1 MGASVVVAAP
11 AGSFSMVVLAFVI
24 GFVVVIGISVV
35 VLAFT
40 VVSFVVSF

>member
-11 AGSFSMVVLAFVI
+11 AMVVLAFMI